1 MQLNSVSGYNYATS
15 PTPIYNI
22 LEIPRTIMRHVGPI
36 NNQNWGELFLGSAT
50 INISQEG
57 TEYLRLTISNETS
70 RNSLNAHMGPNYDR
84 NVAGNVPL
92 SIISQTIQILVPIDY
107 SRLPNYQNKPAYF
120 KQGN

>member
-1 MQLNSVSGYNYATS
+1 MNKELQEKRYGSRQVTLAALCLQLNTCRRQGN
-15 PTPIYNI
+15 
-22 LEIPRTIMRHVGPI
+22 RFFG
-36 NNQNWGELFLGSAT
+36 LGF
-50 INISQEG
+50 G
-57 TEYLRLTISNETS
+57 NETS

-92 SIISQTIQILVPIDY
+92 STINQTIQILVPIDY